1 LVLRRGSNIITN
13 ATGTATG
20 GNITIDT
27 GVIAALSDSDISANA
42 QEARGGGSESTLK
55 ASLAQNSVIKIP
67 QKVTSQPLLLWGLS
81 SAAPWKSTR
90 RMLTPVAGYRL
101 ASRAN

>member
-1 LVLRRGSNIITN
+1 LVLRRGAIITN

-42 QEARGGGSESTLK
+42 QEARGGRVRID
-55 ASLAQNSVIKIP
+55 AQGIFGTEFRN
-67 QKVTSQPLLLWGLS
+67 QD
-81 SAAPWKSTR
+81 TR
-90 RMLTPVAGYRL
+90 K
-101 ASRAN
+101 